1 MLYSM
6 SSFSQ
11 HGFCLSRQPGFLHC
25 GEDFQSVGV
34 TFILKHQDDECA
46 KITIAITFFLPLSP
60 WADYLLLTYYHTWGG
75 AGEPLP

>member
-11 HGFCLSRQPGFLHC
+11 HGFCLSCQPGFLHC

-34 TFILKHQDDECA
+34 TFILKQQDDECA
-46 KITIAITFFLPLSP
+46 KFIIAITFFLSLPSQ
-60 WADYLLLTYYHTWGG
+60 ADYLLTDYQVWGG

>member
-11 HGFCLSRQPGFLHC
+11 HGFCLSCQPGFLHC

-34 TFILKHQDDECA
+34 TFILKDQDDECV
-46 KITIAITFFLPLSP
+46 KIIIAITFFLPLSP
-60 WADYLLLTYYHTWGG
+60 WADYVLLTYYQVWGG